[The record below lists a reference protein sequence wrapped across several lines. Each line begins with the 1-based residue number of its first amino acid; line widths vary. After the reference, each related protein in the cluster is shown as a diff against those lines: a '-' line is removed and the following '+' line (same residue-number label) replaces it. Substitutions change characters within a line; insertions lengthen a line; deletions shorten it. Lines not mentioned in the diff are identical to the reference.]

1 MDIQVNHSMHQPK
14 FAINADRDRNG
25 INYVSKGQGLP
36 VILVHGIAA
45 SLCDWVKLIPQLVA
59 GQYRAL
65 APDLLGHGGSSK
77 PEDPEEYHIESIYSH
92 FSRWIESLQLEDPIY
107 LVGHSLGG
115 YLSLLYSLRNPQM
128 IAGLVLIDPLYNSRQ
143 LNFLLHRARRK
154 PELGSKVIRH
164 IPEWFINILL
174 GWDPIDKANFT
185 PEDRQQIAND
195 YKRASPLFVYA
206 TQDIPDLTG
215 DIHKIS
221 TPTLVI
227 WGDKD
232 RTLKAGSFPHLVRTV
247 PNANGYIVTGCGHQ
261 PHIGQPTLVNNKILA
276 FLNNIRE
283 VDSTQPPK

>member
-1 MDIQVNHSMHQPK
+1 MIECGRCGKPRGEGEERSPTASISGSIMGDEYTESWYYCPGCQMYTLE
-14 FAINADRDRNG
+14 DYRDRFSG
-25 INYVSKGQGLP
+25 EDKVS
-36 VILVHGIAA
+36 V
-45 SLCDWVKLIPQLVA
+45 
-59 GQYRAL
+59 R
-65 APDLLGHGGSSK
+65 
-77 PEDPEEYHIESIYSH
+77 
-92 FSRWIESLQLEDPIY
+92 
-107 LVGHSLGG
+107 
-115 YLSLLYSLRNPQM
+115 
-128 IAGLVLIDPLYNSRQ
+128 
-143 LNFLLHRARRK
+143 
-154 PELGSKVIRH
+154 
-164 IPEWFINILL
+164 
-174 GWDPIDKANFT
+174 DPIDKANFT

-247 PNANGYIVTGCGHQ
+247 PNATGYIVTGCGHQ